1 MAVSMMSH
9 ALRMLWANLGNAARV
24 SVVPLLLMY
33 LAIIVV
39 GGGGFLAIG
48 GAGMFDP
55 SAQAASPGAGVGFG
69 AVLLGL
75 VVFGIAIVFMSW
87 VAISWHRFVLLEE
100 YPQSWMPPFRGE
112 EIRSY
117 VGKLILLSFVYFLIA
132 LLPIFIVGMVA
143 SGAGEG
149 AGVILGAAALLVLV
163 PVFLWISFRLSSVL
177 PAAAVA
183 KEMGIGEAWRETQ
196 SHSGTIFW
204 FGLCY
209 VAVVIGIQIVVAF
222 LGLIPILGFLISI
235 AGSWFV
241 TILGF
246 SALTTVYG
254 VAVEGR
260 ELT

>member
-1 MAVSMMSH
+1 MAISMMSH

-33 LAIIVV
+33 AVILVV
-39 GGGGFLAIG
+39 GGGGVFAVGGGPMMTGDVPSAGL
-48 GAGMFDP
+48 GAG
-55 SAQAASPGAGVGFG
+55 AGLGFF
-69 AVLLGL
+69 LIGL
-75 VVFGIAIVFMSW
+75 VVFVVAITGMSW

-100 YPQSWMPPFRGE
+100 YPSGWMPPFRGA
-112 EIRSY
+112 EIRTY
-117 VGKLILLSFVYFLIA
+117 VGKLILLSLVYFLIA
-132 LLPIFIVGMVA
+132 IVPIFVVGAVA
-143 SGAGEG
+143 SGAGEA
-149 AGVILGAAALLVLV
+149 AGVILGIVGVVVLL

-177 PAAAVA
+177 PAAAVD
-183 KEMGIGEAWRETQ
+183 KEMGIGEAWHETQ

-209 VAVVIGIQIVVAF
+209 LAVVIGIQIVVGI
-222 LGLIPILGFLISI
+222 LGLIPILGFIISI
-235 AGSWFV
+235 VGSWFV